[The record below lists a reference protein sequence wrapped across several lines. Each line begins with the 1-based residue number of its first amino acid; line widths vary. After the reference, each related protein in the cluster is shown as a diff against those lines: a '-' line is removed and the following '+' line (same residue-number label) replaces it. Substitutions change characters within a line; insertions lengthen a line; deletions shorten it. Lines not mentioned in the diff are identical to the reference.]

1 MCFNE
6 HDDETCYDDGIV
18 DNNRDAVRHAF
29 TVMLRLATQQGVLR
43 RQLMMHASMAGAR
56 PLFCEGLFEGVFLG

>member
-29 TVMLRLATQQGVLR
+29 TVMLRLAMATRCASTTVDDACFDGRCPSAVL
-43 RQLMMHASMAGAR
+43 
-56 PLFCEGLFEGVFLG
+56 

>member
-18 DNNRDAVRHAF
+18 DNKRDAVRHAF
-29 TVMLRLATQQGVLR
+29 TVML
-43 RQLMMHASMAGAR
+43 
-56 PLFCEGLFEGVFLG
+56 